1 MHIFSECVFWMW
13 KRNLSSVNKSDRDQI
28 PLEYCVKVCFNKTCR
43 KIQIIS
49 NQKSYYSYLKCFIW
63 YVKQSI
69 FLEAFSN
76 LVHSVSIH
84 LKSWMKCHFFFYCV
98 HLCIALKNENIIWWL
113 DVRSRIHIKSTPART
128 QLARPILTLGIIR
141 LFVMLYG
148 LESDYI
154 FLKTPFV
161 IESWLV
167 YLWVQ
172 SLFESKL

>member
-28 PLEYCVKVCFNKTCR
+28 PLEYCAKVCFNKIFQ
-43 KIQIIS
+43 KNSDYQLSEIILLLPQMLHLIC
-49 NQKSYYSYLKCFIW
+49 NTIYMF
-63 YVKQSI
+63 
-69 FLEAFSN
+69 EAFSS
-76 LVHSVSIH
+76 LGHSVSIH

-154 FLKTPFV
+154 FLKTPFI

-167 YLWVQ
+167 YLCAVIIW
-172 SLFESKL
+172 E